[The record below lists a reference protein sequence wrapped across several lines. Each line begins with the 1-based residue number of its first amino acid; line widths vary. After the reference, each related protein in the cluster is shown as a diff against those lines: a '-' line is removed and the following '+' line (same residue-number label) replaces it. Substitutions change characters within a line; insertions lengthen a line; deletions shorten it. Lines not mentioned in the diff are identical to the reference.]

1 MWRHLVQIGIA
12 LMICSLYAIT
22 FVTKEIDIFN
32 LLMISNL
39 VGFFLV
45 LSLIAEI
52 RMNKFL
58 KKMHFKAFS
67 LSHLSLTIKR
77 ISIFYKKFFLW
88 ILMVVPPLMLMFSV
102 DISIEYKVTITVLA
116 IIQNIFTVYLFISM
130 YDLMEVNGFGKHISI
145 LPAVLSISIIY
156 IRNSR
161 EPGWYFINPFGGIL
175 NLPLL
180 GNPLLYLVPILL
192 FVLLFYLNTYYT
204 HKYWAED

>member
-12 LMICSLYAIT
+12 LIICSLYAIT
-22 FVTKEIDIFN
+22 FVTEEIDIFN

-67 LSHLSLTIKR
+67 LSHISLTIKR

-88 ILMVVPPLMLMFSV
+88 ILMVIPPLMLMFIV
-102 DISIEYKVTITVLA
+102 DISLEYKVTITVLA

-130 YDLMEVNGFGKHISI
+130 YDLMEVNGFEKHISI

-161 EPGWYFINPFGGIL
+161 EPEWYFINPFGGIL

-204 HKYWAED
+204 YKYWAED